1 MKPAV
6 LMVYKDESDIL
17 RESLTAW
24 HSLGISDFYLCDNA
38 SSDESAGIVQEFA
51 MIEGVNVRQYKN
63 DSVTW
68 VGREMYNVMKLDA
81 LSDGC
86 DWIFPADADEFLH
99 IDLFAY
105 DSINDWLESLKDGYC
120 WYEIR
125 YLNINMVTGYAQWNE
140 PQKKCFGRFRPEW
153 NISVGSHIVEN
164 NIGALIE
171 GDCGAYYAHY
181 HLRSWP
187 QFKRKMENWM
197 NAFHNSNFK
206 DHPHAT
212 RYADW
217 KERGDVVIRE
227 LYDDQCRL

>member
-6 LMVYKDESDIL
+6 LMMYKDEADIL

-51 MIEGVNVRQYKN
+51 MIEGINVRQYKN
-63 DSVTW
+63 SSVTW
-68 VGREMYNVMKLDA
+68 VGREMYNAMKLDA

-86 DWIFPADADEFLH
+86 DWIFPADADEFLRL
-99 IDLFAY
+99 D
-105 DSINDWLESLKDGYC
+105 DSYENIQDWLSFLEKYPV
-120 WYEIR
+120 WYEIA
-125 YLNINMVTGYAQWNE
+125 YLNINMVSGMAQWNE
-140 PQKKCFGRFRPEW
+140 PQKKCFGRLEKHW
-153 NISVGSHIVEN
+153 NISVGNHIIEN
-164 NIGALIE
+164 APTSLIE
-171 GDCGAYYAHY
+171 GGHGAYYAHY

-206 DHPHAT
+206 YHPHAT

-217 KERGDVVIRE
+217 KERGDEMIRE
-227 LYDDQCRL
+227 IYVEQCML